1 MFYLIKNWK
10 ISDSSENY
18 ISAFWFD
25 TLEYE
30 FNDEEKRKIEN
41 WYLIQINNEKEI
53 TFISTEESIE
63 KEISDIKKQASI
75 DIESKYPLYSQI
87 NMLAEINEIHLLARQ
102 EDRTF
107 TEEEMK
113 KVWEWA
119 VMKNWIDQKR
129 KEANDKILEI
139 TQINNV
145 KP

>member
-18 ISAFWFD
+18 ISAFWFE

-30 FNDEEKRKIEN
+30 FSDEEKRKIEN

-53 TFISTEESIE
+53 TFIATQESIE

-75 DIESKYPLYSQI
+75 DIESEYPLYSQI
-87 NMLAEINEIHLLARQ
+87 NMLAEINEIHLLARK

-119 VMKNWIDQKR
+119 VMKSWIDQKR
-129 KEANDKILEI
+129 KEANEKILEI

>member
-18 ISAFWFD
+18 ISAFWFE

-41 WYLIQINNEKEI
+41 WYLIEINDEKEI

-63 KEISDIKKQASI
+63 KEISDIKKQASLE
-75 DIESKYPLYSQI
+75 IESKYPLYSQI
-87 NMLAEINEIHLLARQ
+87 NMLAEINEIHLLARH
-102 EDRTF
+102 EDRAF

-113 KVWEWA
+113 KVWEW
-119 VMKNWIDQKR
+119 VEMKWWIDQKR